1 MINKMSILVLVIVC
15 MGVWVFFIY
24 TDQIDELFCSN
35 GIPNGCNGPLFSTPV
50 KCKHE
55 IFK

>member
-1 MINKMSILVLVIVC
+1 MSILVLVIVC